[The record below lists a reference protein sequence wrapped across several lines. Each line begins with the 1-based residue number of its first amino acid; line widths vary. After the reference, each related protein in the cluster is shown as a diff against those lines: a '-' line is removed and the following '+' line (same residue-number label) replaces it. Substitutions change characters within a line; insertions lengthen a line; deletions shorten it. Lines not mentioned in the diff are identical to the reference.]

1 MKRAPAFPC
10 IESGFRAD
18 WKCSHL
24 TMANNYAI
32 HGIFFFSYVLF
43 GSVLDEFARNK
54 GYVGIISLAYTVHCT
69 EGKLGSVETR
79 VKAAPAL
86 MILPIVLFCNHS

>member
-1 MKRAPAFPC
+1 MK
-10 IESGFRAD
+10 
-18 WKCSHL
+18 
-24 TMANNYAI
+24 
-32 HGIFFFSYVLF
+32 
-43 GSVLDEFARNK
+43 ARNK